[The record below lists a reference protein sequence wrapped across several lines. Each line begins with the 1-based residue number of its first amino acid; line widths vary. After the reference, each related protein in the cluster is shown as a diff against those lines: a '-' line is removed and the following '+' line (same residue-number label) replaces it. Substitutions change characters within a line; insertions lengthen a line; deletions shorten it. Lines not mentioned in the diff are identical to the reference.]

1 MHYTCKKLF
10 YLVETHL
17 FLDPSTHK
25 DNIEL
30 IEIYLSVTLELEL
43 LEYIYILKY
52 MYMVW
57 GTTTHKSLIEFQE
70 STRIAKSSLHIIL
83 RLGTRVKTIYNLTFN
98 L

>member
-1 MHYTCKKLF
+1 MHYTCKKLIILC
-10 YLVETHL
+10 LVETHH

-30 IEIYLSVTLELEL
+30 IEIYLSVALELEL

-52 MYMVW
+52 MYMDL

-70 STRIAKSSLHIIL
+70 SIRIANSSFHTIL
-83 RLGTRVKTIYNLTFN
+83 RLETRVKQFIS
-98 L
+98 